1 MTEKYYE
8 LRENRINS
16 ENWENIKMGLVIF
29 REKAKEVEREA
40 FNGGNKHKEKHFRK
54 VCESIE
60 KTLDWLNSNIDSYP
74 STEFEKARKAKSV
87 GNTMGQ
93 FDIYLDEFIEKEKQ

>member
-1 MTEKYYE
+1 MTKEYYE
-8 LRENRINS
+8 LRNNRIDS

-40 FNGGNKHKEKHFRK
+40 FNGGNKHKAEHFRK
-54 VCESIE
+54 VCKSIE

-74 STEFEKARKAKSV
+74 SMEFEKTRKAKSV

-93 FDIYLDEFIEKEKQ
+93 FDIYLDEFIEKEN